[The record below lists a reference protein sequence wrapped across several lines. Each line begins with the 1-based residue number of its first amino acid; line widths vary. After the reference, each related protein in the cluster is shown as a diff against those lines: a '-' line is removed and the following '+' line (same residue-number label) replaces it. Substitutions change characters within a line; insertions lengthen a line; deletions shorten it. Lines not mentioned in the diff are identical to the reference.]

1 MTPIVIVGGGH
12 AAAQLCSSLVE
23 AGLGPRVHL
32 VCGEAE
38 LPYQRP
44 PLSKAYLKN
53 PAEGLQAIRAEAWFA
68 QAGITVHRNDP
79 ALAIDRAAQTLRL
92 QSGAELA
99 YGHLVL
105 ATGARAR
112 RLPQLPAGMANVAVL
127 RNATDA
133 AALRTQLGSASSL
146 TVLGG
151 GFIGLE
157 VAATARALGLAVR
170 VIEAAPRLLAR
181 SVSVELSAHVLATH
195 RAAGIVVELGAQVGA
210 AEFNAERLLSLQIN
224 GEPCAID
231 LLLLGVGAE
240 PDTALAEAAG
250 LQLHNGIVVDASM
263 RSSDP
268 AILAIGDVANFPV
281 AEAWAPAG
289 TRLRLESVQNANDQ
303 ARTAAA
309 TLQGL
314 PATYAALPWF
324 WSEQGSLRLQ
334 MAGLMPAAD
343 APGVTRHRR
352 PGAAPAQAA
361 GATAS
366 SVPSAAPAGFSILHY
381 RGDRLVCVES
391 VNAAMDHVM
400 SRKLLEGG
408 RHPAPALAC
417 DPAVALKSLL

>member
-12 AAAQLCSSLVE
+12 AAAQLCSSLAE

-32 VCGEAE
+32 VCAEAE

-53 PAEGLQAIRAEAWFA
+53 PAEPLQPMRADTWFA
-68 QAGITVHRNDP
+68 TAGITVHRHDP
-79 ALAIDRAAQTLRL
+79 VQAIDRAGQTVRL
-92 QSGAELA
+92 QSGTELA
-99 YGHLVL
+99 YGQLVL

-112 RLPQLPAGMANVAVL
+112 RLPQLPAGMANIAVL
-127 RNATDA
+127 RNAADA
-133 AALRTQLGSASSL
+133 AALRSQLAGATSL

-170 VIEAAPRLLAR
+170 VVEAAPRLLAR

-195 RAAGIVVELGAQVGA
+195 RAAGTVVELGAQVGT
-210 AEFNAERLLSLQIN
+210 AEFTAERLLSLQVN

-250 LQLHNGIVVDASM
+250 LDLSNGIVVDAAM

-268 AILAIGDVANFPV
+268 LILAIGDVANFPV

-314 PATYAALPWF
+314 PASYAALPWF

-334 MAGLMPAAD
+334 MAGLMPPAD
-343 APGVTRHRR
+343 EPGVTRHRR
-352 PGAAPAQAA
+352 PGAAS
-361 GATAS
+361 AS
-366 SVPSAAPAGFSILHY
+366 APAGFSILHY

-391 VNAAMDHVM
+391 VNAAMDHMM
-400 SRKLLEGG
+400 SRKLLEAGS
-408 RHPAPALAC
+408 HPAPALAC

>member
-1 MTPIVIVGGGH
+1 MTSIVIVGGGH
-12 AAAQLCSSLVE
+12 AAAQLCSSLAE

-53 PAEGLQAIRAEAWFA
+53 PAEPLQPLRAEAWYA

-79 ALAIDRAAQTLRL
+79 AVVIDRAAQTVRL
-92 QSGAELA
+92 QSSTELA

-133 AALRTQLGSASSL
+133 TALRTQLAGATSL

-157 VAATARALGLAVR
+157 VAASARAMGLAVR

-181 SVSVELSAHVLATH
+181 SVSAELSAHVLATH
-195 RAAGIVVELGAQVGA
+195 RAAGTGVELGAQVGA
-210 AEFNAERLLSLQIN
+210 AEFTPERLLSLQVN
-224 GEPCAID
+224 GERCAID

-250 LQLHNGIVVDASM
+250 LNLSNGIVVDAAM

-314 PATYAALPWF
+314 PASYAALPWF

-352 PGAAPAQAA
+352 PGAAAA
-361 GATAS
+361 S
-366 SVPSAAPAGFSILHY
+366 APAGFSILHY
-381 RGDRLVCVES
+381 RDDRLVCVES

-400 SRKLLEGG
+400 SRKLLEAG

-417 DPAVALKSLL
+417 DPTVALKSLL